1 MKLEYLQNVI
11 VGGWQLSAGHSD
23 SSEGLKVIETYYEA
37 GFRTFDCADI
47 YTGVEALLGTFI
59 RAHGLGPD
67 DIHVHTK
74 YVPDITS
81 LASLDKAQTETII
94 DRSRERLGL
103 ATLDLVQFHWWH
115 YPSGDYLAALDSLH
129 ELKQAGK
136 LREIGLTNFD
146 AAHIEEI
153 LARDIPVASLQTQ
166 YSVLDR
172 RATEKLEPLLLENNI
187 ALLCYGSVAGG
198 LLSDAY
204 LGQPEPQAPL
214 ENRSLV
220 KYLLIVEEIGGW
232 DVLQTILETLKEIAD
247 ANSTDIATVA
257 SAYCLSQ
264 PGVRACSVGARSVKH
279 VKEHIRLRDGVELS
293 AAEVAKIEALRQ
305 RFNAVPGDVYELERD
320 AKGKHGRI
328 MKYNLNEDQVAE
340 V

>member
-1 MKLEYLQNVI
+1 MKLEYLKNVI
-11 VGGWQLSAGHSD
+11 IGGWQLSEGHND
-23 SSEGLKVIETYYEA
+23 NSEGLKVIETYYKA

-59 RAHGLGPD
+59 RTHGLGAD

-81 LASLDKAQTETII
+81 LASLDKARTEAII
-94 DRSRERLGL
+94 DRSREHLGL
-103 ATLDLVQFHWWH
+103 ETLDLVQFHWWD
-115 YPSGDYLAALDSLH
+115 YSSGNYLATLDSLH
-129 ELKQAGK
+129 DLKRAGK

-146 AAHIEEI
+146 AAHLEEI
-153 LARDIPVASLQTQ
+153 LARGIPVASIQTQ

-172 RATEKLEPLLLENNI
+172 RATERLGSLLLENDI

-204 LGQPEPQAPL
+204 LGKPEPQAPL

-232 DVLQTILETLKEIAD
+232 DALQAILETLKEVAD
-247 ANSTDIATVA
+247 ANGTDIATLA
-257 SAYCLSQ
+257 SAYCLGQ
-264 PGVRACSVGARSVKH
+264 PAVWACIVGARNVKH
-279 VKEHIRLRDGVELS
+279 LNEHVRLRDGVELS
-293 AAEVAKIEALRQ
+293 ADEVAKIETVRQ
-305 RFNAVPGDVYELERD
+305 QFKPVPGSVYELERD

-328 MKYNLNEDQVAE
+328 MKYTLNEG
-340 V
+340 